1 MKEYCPHM
9 GQSHCGWWD
18 KIFGE
23 TATSL
28 SQTLRP
34 ALGEQTDHIW
44 KKSYVSTGWFFY
56 CSVLKMTKCQPL
68 KEILEVFFEKTTKK
82 EKVPELFLPY
92 RRSDSNTLTLLWKF
106 TEGWH
111 LNFLGRTS

>member
-34 ALGEQTDHIW
+34 ALGEQTDRIW

-92 RRSDSNTLTLLWKF
+92 RRSDSNTLTFLWKF

-111 LNFLGRTS
+111 LNFLGRNG